1 MQNVFSAIIASL
13 QKKFVICFM
22 GCQDLARQQLLMKS
36 ASLLQWGWFSKT
48 IEIRSKIFF
57 WNPIS
62 QMGLFVPA
70 EYFEHGII
78 WEIENFSNLRLMSQ
92 SDQVS
97 QFGSELSSMNRI
109 LNKKRSNSMRPS
121 LYIIDNWGQ
130 GTLIGRINPL
140 NGCHK
145 LWVIIYDSSNNLDDK
160 RIILASAL
168 TYLSN
173 LTNTITFITTRDA
186 VLTGYILENLN
197 RIDMEKS
204 SIKTRIISSEG
215 QTPFAPRTLRSYR
228 LEFQWCWWHGISD
241 NFVSAMLKTKWK
253 ESTCQKV
260 FVKWDRH
267 QNWQNALQW

>member
-1 MQNVFSAIIASL
+1 MQNVFSVIIASL

-22 GCQDLARQQLLMKS
+22 DCQDLARQQLLMKS
-36 ASLLQWGWFSKT
+36 ASLLQWGWFSKI

-197 RIDMEKS
+197 RIDIEKS
-204 SIKTRIISSEG
+204 SIKTWIISSEG

-228 LEFQWCWWHGISD
+228 LEFQRFWWHDVGD
-241 NFVSAMLKTKWK
+241 NFVSARLKTKWK
-253 ESTCQKV
+253 ESTCRKV

>member
-22 GCQDLARQQLLMKS
+22 DCQDLARQQLLMKS

-197 RIDMEKS
+197 RIDIEKS

-228 LEFQWCWWHGISD
+228 LEFQRFWWHDVGD
-241 NFVSAMLKTKWK
+241 NFVSARLKTKWK
-253 ESTCQKV
+253 ESTCRKV

-267 QNWQNALQW
+267 QNWQNALQC